1 MIYVGCFYAQIVIV
15 YYAKTVF
22 RAALFAR
29 VFQGKKM
36 RIMRF
41 ASSSNISAI
50 GVLPLFFGFPI
61 MLLYDPMV
69 LFLTHILCFVPTVD
83 SVVCEP

>member
-1 MIYVGCFYAQIVIV
+1 MIYVGCFYAQIVNGIV
-15 YYAKTVF
+15 VCYAEIVS
-22 RAALFAR
+22 RAAFFAR

-61 MLLYDPMV
+61 
-69 LFLTHILCFVPTVD
+69 
-83 SVVCEP
+83 

>member
-1 MIYVGCFYAQIVIV
+1 MNGIVV
-15 YYAKTVF
+15 YYAGIVF
-22 RAALFAR
+22 LCGAFFAP

>member
-1 MIYVGCFYAQIVIV
+1 MNGVVV
-15 YYAKTVF
+15 YYAKIVYRAAFLHPFF
-22 RAALFAR
+22 RA
-29 VFQGKKM
+29 KKM

>member
-1 MIYVGCFYAQIVIV
+1 
-15 YYAKTVF
+15 
-22 RAALFAR
+22 
-29 VFQGKKM
+29 M